1 MFLAPWDVAS
11 RLSANAEMQRERWLA
26 PFYMSVVR
34 RVGMRVDYLDYRLIL
49 DALPASSLKTQ
60 PCVLSGA
67 VCRR

>member
-34 RVGMRVDYLDYRLIL
+34 RVGMRVDYRLIL

-60 PCVLSGA
+60 PCVLFGA